1 MKLTQGVV
9 TLSHICFFQSVTE
22 EQVTKFTGF
31 LLVAEAGDH
40 SKRAPGMPVD
50 LVSKL
55 VCFAMESA
63 VLIANEQAI
72 FRK

>member
-1 MKLTQGVV
+1 M
-9 TLSHICFFQSVTE
+9 
-22 EQVTKFTGF
+22 TKFTGF

-63 VLIANEQAI
+63 VLIATEQAI
-72 FRK
+72 IKK